1 MLVLARKRGEKIVIE
16 GVGEVTVTRLS
27 ESRVTLAF
35 DMPASVKIQRGELPG
50 VKFGNLP
57 GRKLA
62 RLWGKMGAD
71 YSKKYSAGSLAT
83 A

>member
-1 MLVLARKRGEKIVIE
+1 MLVLTRKIGEKIVIQ

-27 ESRVTLAF
+27 ESRVTLAL
-35 DMPASVKIQRGELPG
+35 DMPASVRIQRGELER

-62 RLWGKMGAD
+62 RLWGKMRAD